1 MLPQLVHDQGRS
13 GKTWLEF
20 LRVRALSMGVYT
32 LAAGADD
39 LQKPHA
45 EDEIYY
51 VVTGQAV
58 LRIADDDRVVEPGTI
73 AYVPAGI
80 SHHFHTI
87 TRELTAL
94 VFFAPAEGTALAG
107 ERH

>member
-1 MLPQLVHDQGRS
+1 M
-13 GKTWLEF
+13 
-20 LRVRALSMGVYT
+20 RALSMGVYT

-39 LQKPHA
+39 PQKPHA
-45 EDEIYY
+45 EEEIYC
-51 VVTGQAV
+51 VVTWQAV
-58 LRIADDDRVVEPGTI
+58 LRIADDDRAVEPGTI

-80 SHHFHTI
+80 SHRFHTI

-94 VFFAPAEGTALAG
+94 VFFAPDEGTAPAG